1 MIAQRLRPVTLAALM
16 LLVGPLSA
24 QESKTEPADKPTD
37 DVPNPVLDKCVT
49 LPAVDMTVMS
59 DQYVYVRTRG
69 SNQYLMETAEC
80 KDLLQSYLREEVEL
94 VPYGRRVCQADG
106 SYLLYRTAGRD
117 LPCQILTIHRVG
129 SRAEARS
136 IVQKDQSLID
146 VEKVAPP
153 K

>member
-1 MIAQRLRPVTLAALM
+1 MILQMLRPVTFTALM
-16 LLVGPLSA
+16 LSVGSLSA
-24 QESKTEPADKPTD
+24 QEAKTEPADKAA
-37 DVPNPVLDKCVT
+37 DVPNPALDSCVT

-80 KDLLQSYLREEVEL
+80 KDLLRSYLREEVEL
-94 VPYGRRVCQADG
+94 VPYGRRVCQNDG
-106 SYLLYRTAGRD
+106 SYLLYRTDGRD
-117 LPCQILTIHRVG
+117 LPCQILTIHRVAN
-129 SRAEARS
+129 RAEARS
-136 IVQKDQSLID
+136 IVQKNQSLID